1 MTEAEGSVNFH
12 FMAEELHGRLSV
24 FVNGQARQV
33 AAESTLGRLAAS
45 YGLDPKRLLVE
56 LNGQT
61 LPREKWP
68 DHALQHG
75 DRVEFIRVVAG
86 G

>member
-1 MTEAEGSVNFH
+1 MSET
-12 FMAEELHGRLSV
+12 LQGRLSI

-33 AAESTLGRLAAS
+33 GSATTLGQLAESC
-45 YGLDPKRLLVE
+45 GLDARRLLVE
-56 LNGQT
+56 LNGET
-61 LPREKWP
+61 LLRGEWP
-68 DHALQHG
+68 SRVLQHG

>member
-1 MTEAEGSVNFH
+1 MPNEV
-12 FMAEELHGRLSV
+12 HGRLSI
-24 FVNGQARQV
+24 FVNGRARQV
-33 AAESTLGRLAAS
+33 AGAMTLGALAAS
-45 YGLDPKRLLVE
+45 CALDPKRLLVE

-61 LPREKWP
+61 LLREEWP
-68 DHALQHG
+68 PQQLQHG